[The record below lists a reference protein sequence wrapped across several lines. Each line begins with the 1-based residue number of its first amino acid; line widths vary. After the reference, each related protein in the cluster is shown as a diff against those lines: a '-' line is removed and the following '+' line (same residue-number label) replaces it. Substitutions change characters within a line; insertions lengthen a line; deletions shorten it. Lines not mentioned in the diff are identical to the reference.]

1 MVIEVTG
8 GGKQL
13 FRNYYATQ
21 IKVILTEAYGEL
33 KVTDAKSGT
42 PQSSVYVK
50 VFSNQHGKIAFYKDG
65 YTDIRGKFDY
75 AQTSGNQ
82 LSKVQRFA
90 IFVMSDKLG
99 SVIKEC
105 DPPKDSGSAQ
115 TTDYPG
121 TQTSNVGFSQENFSM
136 KRE

>member
-1 MVIEVTG
+1 MVIEVNG

-33 KVTDAKSGT
+33 KVTDNKSGT
-42 PQSSVYVK
+42 PQPSVYVK
-50 VFSNQHGKIAFYKDG
+50 VFSNQHGKVAFYTDG

-90 IFVMSDKLG
+90 IFVMSDNLG

-105 DPPKDSGSAQ
+105 DPPKD
-115 TTDYPG
+115 
-121 TQTSNVGFSQENFSM
+121 TSQPSSSD
-136 KRE
+136 